1 MSNPET
7 LRIERTIIYK
17 RIVKL
22 RERGASE
29 AYLEP
34 LLRELAYLDRAIP
47 ENEAAAA

>member
-1 MSNPET
+1 MTNPET

-29 AYLEP
+29 AHIEP
-34 LLRELAYLDRAIP
+34 LLRELRYLDRAIP
-47 ENEAAAA
+47 ENEQAAA